1 MIETV
6 FLKRAI
12 ACGKRMRNEH
22 NCDMVV
28 IETKD
33 YTAISEKYR
42 VLTFDSF
49 LYQNIPNKYVVC
61 LFIKNKE

>member
-28 IETKD
+28 IETQD
-33 YTAISEKYR
+33 YNAISEKYK
-42 VLTFDSF
+42 VLTLKSF
-49 LYQNIPNKYVVC
+49 LCQNIQNKYVVC